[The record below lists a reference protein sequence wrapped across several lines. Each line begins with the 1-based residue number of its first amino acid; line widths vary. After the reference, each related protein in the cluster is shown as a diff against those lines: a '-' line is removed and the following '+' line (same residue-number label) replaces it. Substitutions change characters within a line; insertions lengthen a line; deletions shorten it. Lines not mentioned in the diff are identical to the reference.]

1 MKIMEFLSHLAICMA
16 LALIVITILNGFNP
30 LMSFL
35 TSDTTKVFIFVFC
48 GVVVV
53 SSIGAIVRGRRGK

>member
-16 LALIVITILNGFNP
+16 LALVVITILNGFNP

-35 TSDTTKVFIFVFC
+35 TSTTTKVFIFLFC
-48 GVVVV
+48 AVVVV
-53 SSIGAIVRGRRGK
+53 SSVGAIVRARK